1 MTIAAVLRQKGNAAI
16 SVTPETPVV
25 EIARIMAARRIGA
38 VLIVNASGQVAGI
51 LSERDIVKSVAD
63 RRNGIRC
70 LDAEEIMTR
79 EVIMIGPDTPVEAAL
94 EIMDQGYFRHLPV
107 CDTDGTLLGIVSIR
121 DLVKFRFAK
130 QDHDVEALKAYV
142 TRSFMH

>member
-1 MTIAAVLRQKGNAAI
+1 MTISAVLRQKGNAAI

-38 VLIVNASGQVAGI
+38 VLIVNASVQVAGI

-70 LDAEEIMTR
+70 LAAEEIMTR
-79 EVIMIGPDTPVEAAL
+79 EVIMIGPNTPVEAAL

-130 QDHDVEALKAYV
+130 QEHDVEALKAYV

>member
-1 MTIAAVLRQKGNAAI
+1 MTIAAVLRKKGNAAI
-16 SVTPETPVV
+16 SATPETPVV

-38 VLIVNASGQVAGI
+38 VLIVTSTGQVAGI
-51 LSERDIVKSVAD
+51 LSERDIVKAVAD

-70 LDAEEIMTR
+70 LAAEELMTR

-107 CDTDGTLLGIVSIR
+107 CDTDGALLGIVSIR

>member
-38 VLIVNASGQVAGI
+38 VLIVNSAGQVAGI

-70 LDAEEIMTR
+70 LAAEEIMTR

-107 CDTDGTLLGIVSIR
+107 CEKDGALLGIVSIR

-130 QDHDVEALKAYV
+130 QEHDVEALKAYV

>member
-38 VLIVNASGQVAGI
+38 VLIVNASGQIAGI

-70 LDAEEIMTR
+70 LAAEEIMTR

-107 CDTDGTLLGIVSIR
+107 CETDGTLLGIVSIR

-130 QDHDVEALKAYV
+130 QEHDVEALKAYV

>member
-38 VLIVNASGQVAGI
+38 VLIVTASGQVAGI

-63 RRNGIRC
+63 RRNGVRC
-70 LDAEEIMTR
+70 LAAEEIMTR
-79 EVIMIGPDTPVEAAL
+79 EVIMVGADTPVEAAL

-107 CDTDGTLLGIVSIR
+107 CDSDGSLLGIVSIR

-130 QDHDVEALKAYV
+130 QEHDVEALKAYV

>member
-1 MTIAAVLRQKGNAAI
+1 
-16 SVTPETPVV
+16 
-25 EIARIMAARRIGA
+25 MAARRIGA
-38 VLIVNASGQVAGI
+38 VLIVTASGQVAGI
-51 LSERDIVKSVAD
+51 LSERDIVKAVAD
-63 RRNGIRC
+63 RGNGISSMA
-70 LDAEEIMTR
+70 AEELMTR
-79 EVIMIGPDTPVEAAL
+79 DVIMIGPETPVEAAL

>member
-1 MTIAAVLRQKGNAAI
+1 MTISAVLRQKGNAAI

-38 VLIVNASGQVAGI
+38 VLIVTGAGQVAGI
-51 LSERDIVKSVAD
+51 LSERDIVKAVSD
-63 RRNGIRC
+63 RRNGVRC
-70 LDAEEIMTR
+70 LAAEEIMTR
-79 EVIMIGPDTPVEAAL
+79 EVVMVGPDTPVEAAL

-107 CDTDGTLLGIVSIR
+107 CETDGTLLGIVSIR

-130 QDHDVEALKAYV
+130 QDHDVEALRAYV

>member
-1 MTIAAVLRQKGNAAI
+1 PMSELLMFGRPQDYGFAQADPLR
-16 SVTPETPVV
+16 VV
-25 EIARIMAARRIGA
+25 AARRIGA

-70 LDAEEIMTR
+70 LAAEEIMTR

-94 EIMDQGYFRHLPV
+94 ESMDQGYFRHLPV

-130 QDHDVEALKAYV
+130 QEHDVEALKAYV

>member
-1 MTIAAVLRQKGNAAI
+1 MTVSAVLRQKGNAAI
-16 SVTPETPVV
+16 SVTPEAPVL
-25 EIARIMAARRIGA
+25 EIAGIMAARRIGA
-38 VLIVNASGQVAGI
+38 VLIVTASGQVAGI
-51 LSERDIVKSVAD
+51 LSERDIVKAVAD
-63 RRNGIRC
+63 RGNGISSMA
-70 LDAEEIMTR
+70 AEELMTR
-79 EVIMIGPDTPVEAAL
+79 DVIMIGPETPVEAAL

>member
-25 EIARIMAARRIGA
+25 DIARIMAARRIGA
-38 VLIVNASGQVAGI
+38 VLIVTRTGQVAGI
-51 LSERDIVKSVAD
+51 LSERDIVKAVAD

-70 LDAEEIMTR
+70 LAAEELMTR

-107 CDTDGTLLGIVSIR
+107 CDTDGALLGIVSIR

>member
-38 VLIVNASGQVAGI
+38 VLIVTASGQVAGI

-63 RRNGIRC
+63 RRNGVRC
-70 LDAEEIMTR
+70 LAAEEIMTR
-79 EVIMIGPDTPVEAAL
+79 EVIMVAADTPVEAAL

-107 CDTDGTLLGIVSIR
+107 CDSDGSLLGIVSIR

-130 QDHDVEALKAYV
+130 QEHDVEALKAYV

>member
-70 LDAEEIMTR
+70 LAAEEIMTR

-107 CDTDGTLLGIVSIR
+107 CDTDGALLGIVSIR

>member
-38 VLIVNASGQVAGI
+38 VLIVTASGQVAGI
-51 LSERDIVKSVAD
+51 LSERDIVKAVAD
-63 RRNGIRC
+63 RRNGVRC
-70 LDAEEIMTR
+70 LAAEEIMTR
-79 EVIMIGPDTPVEAAL
+79 EVIMVGADTPVEAAL

-107 CDTDGTLLGIVSIR
+107 CDSDGCLLGIVSIR

-130 QDHDVEALKAYV
+130 QEHDVEALKAYV

>member
-1 MTIAAVLRQKGNAAI
+1 MTIQAVLRQKGNAAI

-25 EIARIMAARRIGA
+25 EIARILAARRIGA
-38 VLIVNASGQVAGI
+38 VLIVTASGQVAGI
-51 LSERDIVKSVAD
+51 LSERDIVKAVAD
-63 RRNGIRC
+63 RRNGVRC
-70 LDAEEIMTR
+70 LAAEEIMTR
-79 EVIMIGPDTPVEAAL
+79 EVVMVGADTPVEAAL

-107 CDTDGTLLGIVSIR
+107 CDTDGSLLGIVSIR

>member
-38 VLIVNASGQVAGI
+38 VLIVTSTGQVAGI
-51 LSERDIVKSVAD
+51 LSERDIVKAVAD

-70 LDAEEIMTR
+70 LAAEELMTR

-107 CDTDGTLLGIVSIR
+107 CDTDGALLGMVSIR

>member
-1 MTIAAVLRQKGNAAI
+1 MKRW
-16 SVTPETPVV
+16 
-25 EIARIMAARRIGA
+25 
-38 VLIVNASGQVAGI
+38 
-51 LSERDIVKSVAD
+51 
-63 RRNGIRC
+63 
-70 LDAEEIMTR
+70 
-79 EVIMIGPDTPVEAAL
+79 VIMIGHDTPVEAAL

-107 CDTDGTLLGIVSIR
+107 CDTDGALLGIVSIR

>member
-1 MTIAAVLRQKGNAAI
+1 MTIQAVLRQKGNAAI

-38 VLIVNASGQVAGI
+38 VLIVTASGQVAGI
-51 LSERDIVKSVAD
+51 LSERDIVKAVAD
-63 RRNGIRC
+63 RRNGVRC
-70 LDAEEIMTR
+70 LAAEEIMTR
-79 EVIMIGPDTPVEAAL
+79 EVVMVGPDTPVEAAL

>member
-38 VLIVNASGQVAGI
+38 VLIVTSTGQVAGI
-51 LSERDIVKSVAD
+51 LSERDIVKAVAD

-70 LDAEEIMTR
+70 LGAEELMTR

-107 CDTDGTLLGIVSIR
+107 CDTDGALLGIVSIR

>member
-38 VLIVNASGQVAGI
+38 VLIVTSTGQVAGI
-51 LSERDIVKSVAD
+51 LSERDIVKAVAD

-70 LDAEEIMTR
+70 LAAEELMTR

-107 CDTDGTLLGIVSIR
+107 CDTDGALLGIVSIR

-130 QDHDVEALKAYV
+130 QEHDVEALKAYV

>member
-38 VLIVNASGQVAGI
+38 VLIVTASGQVAGI

-63 RRNGIRC
+63 RRNGVRC
-70 LDAEEIMTR
+70 LAAEEIMTR
-79 EVIMIGPDTPVEAAL
+79 EVIMVAADTPVEAAL

-107 CDTDGTLLGIVSIR
+107 CDSDGSLLGIVSIR

>member
-1 MTIAAVLRQKGNAAI
+1 MTISAVLRQKGNAAI

-38 VLIVNASGQVAGI
+38 VLIVTASGQVAGI
-51 LSERDIVKSVAD
+51 LSERDVVKAVAD
-63 RRNGIRC
+63 RRNGVRC
-70 LDAEEIMTR
+70 LAAEEIMTR

-107 CDTDGTLLGIVSIR
+107 CDTDGALLGIVSIR

>member
-1 MTIAAVLRQKGNAAI
+1 MTIQAVLRQKGNAAI

-38 VLIVNASGQVAGI
+38 VLVVTASGQVAGI
-51 LSERDIVKSVAD
+51 LSERDIVKAVAD
-63 RRNGIRC
+63 RRNGVRC
-70 LDAEEIMTR
+70 LAAEEIMTR
-79 EVIMIGPDTPVEAAL
+79 EVVMVGADTPVEAAL

>member
-38 VLIVNASGQVAGI
+38 VLIVTASGQVAGI

-63 RRNGIRC
+63 RRNGVRC
-70 LDAEEIMTR
+70 LAAEEIMTR

-130 QDHDVEALKAYV
+130 QEHDVEALKAYV

>member
-38 VLIVNASGQVAGI
+38 VLIVNATGQVAGI

-70 LDAEEIMTR
+70 LAAEEIMTR

-121 DLVKFRFAK
+121 DLVKVRFAK

>member
-38 VLIVNASGQVAGI
+38 VLIVTSTGQVAGI
-51 LSERDIVKSVAD
+51 LSERDIVKAVAD

-70 LDAEEIMTR
+70 LAAEELMTR

-107 CDTDGTLLGIVSIR
+107 CDTDGALLGIVSIR
-121 DLVKFRFAK
+121 YLVKFRFAK

>member
-1 MTIAAVLRQKGNAAI
+1 MSIKSVLRQKGNAAI

-38 VLIVNASGQVAGI
+38 VLVVNAAGAVVGI
-51 LSERDIVKSVAD
+51 LSERDIVKAVAD

-70 LDAEEIMTR
+70 LAAEELMTR
-79 EVIMIGPDTPVEAAL
+79 EVIMVGPDTPVEAAL

-107 CDTDGTLLGIVSIR
+107 CDDKGDLLGIVSIR

>member
-1 MTIAAVLRQKGNAAI
+1 MTVSAVLRQKGNAAI

-38 VLIVNASGQVAGI
+38 VLIVTSTGQVAGI
-51 LSERDIVKSVAD
+51 LSERDIVKAVAD

-70 LDAEEIMTR
+70 LAAEELMTR

-107 CDTDGTLLGIVSIR
+107 CDTDGALLGIVSIR

>member
-38 VLIVNASGQVAGI
+38 VLIVNATGQVAGI

-70 LDAEEIMTR
+70 LAAEEIMTR

-121 DLVKFRFAK
+121 DLV
-130 QDHDVEALKAYV
+130 
-142 TRSFMH
+142 

>member
-38 VLIVNASGQVAGI
+38 VLIVTGSGQVAGI
-51 LSERDIVKSVAD
+51 LSERDIVKAVAD

-70 LDAEEIMTR
+70 LAAEEIMTR
-79 EVIMIGPDTPVEAAL
+79 EVIMVGADTPVEAAL

-130 QDHDVEALKAYV
+130 QEHDVEALKAYV

>member
-38 VLIVNASGQVAGI
+38 VLIVTASGQVAGI
-51 LSERDIVKSVAD
+51 LSERDIVKAVAD
-63 RRNGIRC
+63 RRNGVRC
-70 LDAEEIMTR
+70 LAAEEIMTR
-79 EVIMIGPDTPVEAAL
+79 EVIMVGSDTPVEAAL
-94 EIMDQGYFRHLPV
+94 ELMDHGYFRHLPV
-107 CDTDGTLLGIVSIR
+107 CDSDGSLLGIVSIR

-130 QDHDVEALKAYV
+130 QEHDVEALKAYV

>member
-25 EIARIMAARRIGA
+25 EIARFMAARRIGA
-38 VLIVNASGQVAGI
+38 VLIVTSTGQVAGI
-51 LSERDIVKSVAD
+51 LSERDIVKAVAD

-70 LDAEEIMTR
+70 LAAEELMTR

-107 CDTDGTLLGIVSIR
+107 CDTDGALLGIVSIR

>member
-1 MTIAAVLRQKGNAAI
+1 MSIAAVLRQKGNAAI
-16 SVTPETPVV
+16 SVTPETPVL

-38 VLIVNASGQVAGI
+38 VLIVTASGQVAGI
-51 LSERDIVKSVAD
+51 LSERDIVKAVAD
-63 RRNGIRC
+63 RGNGISSMA
-70 LDAEEIMTR
+70 AEELMTR
-79 EVIMIGPDTPVEAAL
+79 DVIMIGPETPVEAAL

-107 CDTDGTLLGIVSIR
+107 CDTDGALLGIVSIR

>member
-38 VLIVNASGQVAGI
+38 VLIVTSTGQVAGI
-51 LSERDIVKSVAD
+51 LSERDIVNAVAD

-70 LDAEEIMTR
+70 LAAEELMTR
-79 EVIMIGPDTPVEAAL
+79 EVIMIGPDTLVEAAL

-107 CDTDGTLLGIVSIR
+107 CDTDGALLGIVSIR

>member
-38 VLIVNASGQVAGI
+38 VLIVTSTGQVAGI
-51 LSERDIVKSVAD
+51 LSERDIVKAVAD

-70 LDAEEIMTR
+70 LAAEELMTR

-107 CDTDGTLLGIVSIR
+107 CNTDGALLGIVSIR

>member
-1 MTIAAVLRQKGNAAI
+1 MTVSAVLRQKGNAAI

-38 VLIVNASGQVAGI
+38 VLIVTASGQVAGI

-70 LDAEEIMTR
+70 LAAEEIMTR

-107 CDTDGTLLGIVSIR
+107 CDKDGTLLGIVSIR

-130 QDHDVEALKAYV
+130 QEHDVEALKAYV

>member
-38 VLIVNASGQVAGI
+38 VLIVTGSGQVAGI
-51 LSERDIVKSVAD
+51 LSERDIVKAVAD
-63 RRNGIRC
+63 RRNGVRC
-70 LDAEEIMTR
+70 LAAEEIMTR
-79 EVIMIGPDTPVEAAL
+79 EVVMVGADTPVEAAL

-107 CDTDGTLLGIVSIR
+107 CDSSGALLGIVSIR
-121 DLVKFRFAK
+121 ELVKFRFAK

>member
-38 VLIVNASGQVAGI
+38 VLIVTASGQVAGI

-70 LDAEEIMTR
+70 LAAEEIMTR
-79 EVIMIGPDTPVEAAL
+79 EVIMVGADTPVEAAL

-107 CDTDGTLLGIVSIR
+107 CDSDGSLLGIVSIR

-130 QDHDVEALKAYV
+130 QEHDVEALKAYV